1 MQLVTAIHPHKE
13 RWRYKAPSPNPA
25 EPDGILLLHL
35 RHHIQVTQVGANT
48 KSKCFSFQFQLS
60 RRLSPSPI
68 RRRATSHLK
77 PPMLF
82 HVSSSVS
89 SGVRLSPPLRTLWQW
104 DAILF
109 ISTRSRLFPTDSPR
123 CRFCCIHAVHF
134 SCLSAQV
141 FVGCIYFL
149 HAPQGFYMHY
159 VRHLWV
165 AVHWPLICIWRQ
177 RGAENETDSWQVN
190 KQAVWAAELRE

>member
-1 MQLVTAIHPHKE
+1 MQYGNSHIST
-13 RWRYKAPSPNPA
+13 WRAVEIQSPSPNPA
-25 EPDGILLLHL
+25 EPNGILLLHL

-48 KSKCFSFQFQLS
+48 KSKCFSRWFFSPPFQFQLS
-60 RRLSPSPI
+60 RCLSPSLI

-134 SCLSAQV
+134 SCLGAQV

-149 HAPQGFYMHY
+149 HAPSWLF
-159 VRHLWV
+159 
-165 AVHWPLICIWRQ
+165 ICIMCDICERPRIDHLYVYGGKEEQ
-177 RGAENETDSWQVN
+177 KMRRIHD
-190 KQAVWAAELRE
+190 R

>member
-1 MQLVTAIHPHKE
+1 MVTAIYQHKE
-13 RWRYKAPSPNPA
+13 QRRYKAHPLTLLNLMGFFFYTSDTTSRLHRWVLIQNQSAFPDDFFFSP
-25 EPDGILLLHL
+25 
-35 RHHIQVTQVGANT
+35 
-48 KSKCFSFQFQLS
+48 FQFQLS
-60 RRLSPSPI
+60 RCLSPSPI

-134 SCLSAQV
+134 SCLGAQV

-149 HAPQGFYMHY
+149 HAPSRLLYALCATFVRGRALTIYMYMEAKRSRKWDGFMT
-159 VRHLWV
+159 
-165 AVHWPLICIWRQ
+165 
-177 RGAENETDSWQVN
+177 GNSS
-190 KQAVWAAELRE
+190 